1 MALRLVE
8 VILPADRVEA
18 VRELLEDPPTVG
30 PWHEHLDG
38 DLVLTRFVI
47 DADQTGEMIT
57 RFDEKFGMASKFQVL
72 ILPVSATLPRLEMPE
87 PNSDEDAD
95 QSDEGSDA
103 STTTTATTKRSGFF
117 GTGLSHEELYEQVT
131 DMMRLSR
138 VYVAMVLLSGLVAA
152 LGMMRDN
159 VAVIIGAMV
168 IAPLLGPNVALAF
181 SATVG
186 DTPLL
191 KRTLVT
197 NAVGISL
204 SLALAAVCGVI
215 LTVDPA
221 TTQIAMR
228 TNVALS
234 DIALALASGSAG
246 ALAITTGVPAALVG
260 VMVAVALLPPTVAV
274 GLMLGSGHF
283 ALAGGAAMLLAVNV
297 ICVNLAGVVT
307 FLAQGIRPRVWWEA
321 ARARRSAR
329 LALIFWFGALV
340 LVGSAI
346 MLWQARGGG

>member
-8 VILPADRVEA
+8 VILPADRVDA
-18 VRELLEDPPTVG
+18 VRDMLEEPPTVG
-30 PWHEHLDG
+30 PWYEILDG

-47 DADQTGEMIT
+47 DADRTDAMIT
-57 RFDEKFGMASKFQVL
+57 QFDEKFGMVSNFQVI
-72 ILPVSATLPRLEMPE
+72 ILPVAATMPRLEEPE
-87 PNSDEDAD
+87 P
-95 QSDEGSDA
+95 DEGSADNKDA
-103 STTTTATTKRSGFF
+103 DATSKR
-117 GTGLSHEELYEQVT
+117 TGLLGLGISHEELYEQVT
-131 DMMRLSR
+131 DMMRLTR
-138 VYVAMVLLSGLVAA
+138 VYVAMVLLSGIVAT
-152 LGMMRDN
+152 LGMLRDN

-197 NAVGISL
+197 NAVGITMSIV
-204 SLALAAVCGVI
+204 LAAACGM
-215 LTVDPA
+215 LMTVDPD
-221 TTQIAMR
+221 TPQIAMR
-228 TNVALS
+228 TDVALS
-234 DIALALASGSAG
+234 DIGLALASGSAG

-274 GLMLGSGHF
+274 GLMLGSGNF
-283 ALAGGAAMLLAVNV
+283 GYAGGAAMLLAVNV
-297 ICVNLAGVVT
+297 ICVNLAGVLT

-329 LALIFWFGALV
+329 RALVFWFIALV
-340 LVGSAI
+340 LAGAAI
-346 MLWQARGGG
+346 LFWQTRG